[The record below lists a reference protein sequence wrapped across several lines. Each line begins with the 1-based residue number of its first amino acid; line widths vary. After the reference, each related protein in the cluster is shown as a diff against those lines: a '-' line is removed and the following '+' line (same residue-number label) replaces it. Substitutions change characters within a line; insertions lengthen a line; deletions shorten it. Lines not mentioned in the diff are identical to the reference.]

1 MACGNGSDGGVVK
14 WTLTTQQ
21 RSLGGLL
28 VLVLAVN
35 AGSSLWAR
43 HYQTSLGETVA
54 QRAQPGDIQMLSSDS
69 CSICVVAR
77 HWFTAHGVAFSE
89 CSIERDAVCRQKFE
103 VSLAPGTPVVIVRGQ
118 MQVGFNAERVAA
130 GLGLVR

>member
-1 MACGNGSDGGVVK
+1 MKGWVNRRFSA
-14 WTLTTQQ
+14 QQ

-28 VLVLAVN
+28 VLVLVVN

-43 HYQTSLGETVA
+43 HYQANLGETVA

-77 HWFTAHGVAFSE
+77 QWFTAHGVAFNE
-89 CSIERDAVCRQKFE
+89 CSIERDAACRQKFE
-103 VSLAPGTPVVIVRGQ
+103 VSLAPGTPVLIVRGQ

-130 GLGLVR
+130 ALGIAR